1 MRALSIPNAS
11 LLALIISCFLQLG
24 AQLFA
29 ISVVV
34 GTITEAPPRSFAI
47 LEGPYR
53 YDSSAFWDVVPM
65 ITGLLFLIAVIAN
78 WTNSRRW
85 LLLTAF
91 ALFVLAGLLAGL
103 FLEPEFASMIATGYA
118 DTVDPVLQS
127 RAAQWYALDW
137 SVWVVGLASG
147 LLLLI
152 ALLRPVAMR
161 KSKHEGEAAQ
171 A

>member
-34 GTITEAPPRSFAI
+34 STITEAPPRSFAI
-47 LEGPYR
+47 LEGPYS

-65 ITGLLFLIAVIAN
+65 ITAVLFLVAAAN
-78 WTNSRRW
+78 WTNTRRW
-85 LLLTAF
+85 LLLAAF
-91 ALFVLAGLLAGL
+91 ALFILAGFLTGV
-103 FLEPEFASMIATGYA
+103 FLEPEFASLTATGYA

-127 RAAQWYALDW
+127 RAARWYALDW
-137 SVWVVGLASG
+137 GVWTVGLAAG
-147 LLLLI
+147 LLLLL
-152 ALLRPVAMR
+152 AMLRPVAMQ
-161 KSKHEGEAAQ
+161 KSDDEGKTAQ